1 MWVPSEGLKFKKHN
15 VRSRGENIR
24 PLNWLPDRGSQ
35 PTRIAS
41 PHHAASYKGAR
52 WGPQGTYAKT
62 RDENGRE
69 KSRFRRSVFLHWSH
83 ICVYAKRDAAS
94 YKGARWGPQGTYAK
108 TRDENGREKSR
119 FRPSVFLHWSH
130 ICVYANRDG
139 KWDEGDRER
148 DGKRLKVYP
157 ARICGIPFF
166 YRNGIVPI
174 TRFCTSSGLRSRPIL
189 L

>member
-24 PLNWLPDRGSQ
+24 PLNWLPGRGSQ

-69 KSRFRRSVFLHWSH
+69 KSRFRTSVFLHWSH
-83 ICVYAKRDAAS
+83 ICVYAK
-94 YKGARWGPQGTYAK
+94 
-108 TRDENGREKSR
+108 
-119 FRPSVFLHWSH
+119 
-130 ICVYANRDG
+130 RDG